1 MSAEQAKLPVNQQ
14 QLKAAWDCSNV
25 SARTEWL
32 EWQKRL
38 GNELMRES
46 PSQAIRASR
55 NLAENHPPFAK
66 ELFNVA
72 FVSCWTELYESYQ
85 VGDLAWEEPT
95 QADGQEDLVHN
106 LEQAMTTPGV
116 PSDIVNMVLNLAEFM
131 EHDDKPLALEARLL
145 GDYVSGFDLLIL
157 PRLISGDHVPRL
169 RQSSSLQGNGILRG
183 RFCGRRRGPHWR
195 QPEATAE

>member
-1 MSAEQAKLPVNQQ
+1 MASADGQALIENRISHPAYDNLVNKLLNRERLPPDAGPVDRFVSSQTSTQKKLTVRFANDSIADVSVSAEQAKLPVNQQ
-14 QLKAAWDCSNV
+14 QLKAAWDCSRV

-32 EWQKRL
+32 DWQKRL

-85 VGDLAWEEPT
+85 VRDLAVK
-95 QADGQEDLVHN
+95 A
-106 LEQAMTTPGV
+106 
-116 PSDIVNMVLNLAEFM
+116 
-131 EHDDKPLALEARLL
+131 
-145 GDYVSGFDLLIL
+145 
-157 PRLISGDHVPRL
+157 
-169 RQSSSLQGNGILRG
+169 
-183 RFCGRRRGPHWR
+183 
-195 QPEATAE
+195 